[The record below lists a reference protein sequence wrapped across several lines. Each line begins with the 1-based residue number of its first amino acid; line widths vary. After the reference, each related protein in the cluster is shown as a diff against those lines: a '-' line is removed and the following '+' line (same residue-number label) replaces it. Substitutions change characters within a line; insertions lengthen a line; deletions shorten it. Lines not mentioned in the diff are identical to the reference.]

1 MKNKLGITKGEIKYV
16 KSLGIQWFDLLSKQG
31 DNLLRS
37 DCLTES
43 EIENN
48 CILYVNAHNT
58 ANKCGKLPSQLL
70 QENEEMKAICNYL
83 FEKVNKPVARHKINA
98 EFYDRYHEIQLLLT
112 KINQQ

>member
-1 MKNKLGITKGEIKYV
+1 MKNKLGITDGVWDIS
-16 KSLGIQWFDLLSKQG
+16 KSNNVFANGKVVFAHQSNFDDIQRQA
-31 DNLLRS
+31 
-37 DCLTES
+37 
-43 EIENN
+43 
-48 CILYVNAHNT
+48 NAKLIADAGTT